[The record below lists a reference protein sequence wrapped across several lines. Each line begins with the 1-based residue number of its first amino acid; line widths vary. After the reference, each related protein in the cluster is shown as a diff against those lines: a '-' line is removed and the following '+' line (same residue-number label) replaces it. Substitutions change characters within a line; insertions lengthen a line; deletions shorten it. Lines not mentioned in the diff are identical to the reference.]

1 MQQEPNYRQSSAPI
15 ESEPA
20 VEADKVP
27 GDNSAQGQNLISAAG
42 KQLLT
47 FAIVAVVGLLVTMFL
62 LDALAGLTSSQ
73 STVSSS
79 AIDYENNEITSHLRD
94 EPPQMNSMRSTDSIS
109 GQVLNHVMEGL
120 LRYDEHGDLVGG
132 VAEQWALNGNVMTF
146 HLRENARWSNG
157 EAVTAHDFEF
167 AWKNVLAPSTGS
179 QYAFILYPILNAEAA
194 NNGEVPLDD
203 VGVQAVDD
211 FTLEVTLETPIAYFD
226 RMVAF
231 VTYMP
236 ANEAFYEQTNGRY
249 GADAD
254 ELLYNGPFM
263 IESWVHGAS
272 MRLVKNPYYWDKE
285 RIRLDA
291 INFAHMTSDPNTLLN
306 LFKDEQIVMTNL
318 GSQMLEE
325 AMFQGW
331 QIDRF
336 MEGTVW
342 YIEFNHRDG
351 RLTTN
356 KNLRMALTLAQD
368 PGELVN
374 RVIKLPGYLPGESLF
389 PVWLQGKERPFRQEH
404 PAPVYERNIELAREY
419 LQKALDEMELE
430 ELPPLALLTGD
441 SPNARMQAE
450 YYQEVFQRNLGI
462 DVVIDAQI
470 FRQRLDKM
478 TSGEFDLVMAGWG
491 PDYND
496 PLTFADLFASWNL
509 NNRGRYS
516 NPELDAQIRI
526 AQSSLDTGERMQAF
540 AEIQRIIHE
549 DVVIMPNYER
559 GYVYVTH
566 PELKGML
573 RRVIGAETD
582 FTYAWIDG
590 ARDDRSGGDNDN
602 QQGGE

>member
-1 MQQEPNYRQSSAPI
+1 MQQEPRHRQSSNSEASPASV
-15 ESEPA
+15 ESSGLA
-20 VEADKVP
+20 GK
-27 GDNSAQGQNLISAAG
+27 GGGQGSRMVSAAG
-42 KQLLT
+42 KQLLV
-47 FAIVAVVGLLVTMFL
+47 FAAISVFALIVVMFI
-62 LDALAGLTSSQ
+62 LDGLAGLTSSQ
-73 STVSSS
+73 STVSTS

-94 EPPQMNSMRSTDSIS
+94 EPPQMNSMRSTDAIS

-120 LRYDEHGDLVGG
+120 LRYDERGELVGG
-132 VAEQWALNGNVMTF
+132 VAESWALDGNVMTF

-157 EAVTAHDFEF
+157 ETVTAHDFEF

-194 NNGEVPLDD
+194 NNGEVSLDE
-203 VGVQAVDD
+203 VGVNALDD
-211 FTLEVTLETPIAYFD
+211 FTLAVTLETPIAYFD

-236 ANEAFYEQTNGRY
+236 ANETFYEQTNGRY

-254 ELLYNGPFM
+254 EMLYNGPFM

-272 MRLVKNPYYWDKE
+272 MRLVKNPYYWDAE

-291 INFAHMTSDPNTLLN
+291 INYAHMTSDPNTLLN
-306 LFKDEQIVMTNL
+306 LFKDGQIVMTNL
-318 GSQMLEE
+318 GAQMLEE

-374 RVIKLPGYLPGESLF
+374 RVIKLPGNLPGESIF
-389 PVWLQGKERPFRQEH
+389 PVWLQGEERPFREEH
-404 PAPVYERNIELAREY
+404 PAPIYERNIALAREY
-419 LQKALDEMELE
+419 LQKALDELGLD
-430 ELPPLALLTGD
+430 ELPTLALLTGD
-441 SPNARMQAE
+441 TANARMQAE

-478 TSGEFDLVMAGWG
+478 TSGDFDMVMAGWG

-516 NPELDAQIRI
+516 NPALDAQIRI
-526 AQSSLDTGERMQAF
+526 AQSSLDTGERMEAF
-540 AEIQRIIHE
+540 AEIQRIIYE
-549 DVVIMPNYER
+549 EVVIMPNFER
-559 GYVYVTH
+559 GYIYVTH

-582 FTYAWIDG
+582 FTYAWIDRS
-590 ARDDRSGGDNDN
+590 ADDAGQESG
-602 QQGGE
+602 E

>member
-1 MQQEPNYRQSSAPI
+1 MQQEPRHRQSSNSEVSPASV
-15 ESEPA
+15 ESSDLA
-20 VEADKVP
+20 NK
-27 GDNSAQGQNLISAAG
+27 GGRQGSRMVSAAG
-42 KQLLT
+42 KQLLV
-47 FAIVAVVGLLVTMFL
+47 FAAISLLALIVVMFI
-62 LDALAGLTSSQ
+62 LDGLAGLTSSQ
-73 STVSSS
+73 STVSTS

-94 EPPQMNSMRSTDSIS
+94 EPPQMNSMRSTDAIS

-120 LRYDEHGDLVGG
+120 LRYDERGELVGG
-132 VAEQWALNGNVMTF
+132 VAENWALDGNVMTF

-157 EAVTAHDFEF
+157 ETVTAHDFEF

-194 NNGEVPLDD
+194 NNGEVSLDE
-203 VGVQAVDD
+203 VGVKALDD
-211 FTLEVTLETPIAYFD
+211 FTLAVTLETPIAYFD

-254 ELLYNGPFM
+254 EMLYNGPFM

-272 MRLVKNPYYWDKE
+272 MRLVKNPYYWDAE

-291 INFAHMTSDPNTLLN
+291 INYAHMTSDPNTLLN
-306 LFKDEQIVMTNL
+306 LFKDGQIVMTNL
-318 GSQMLEE
+318 GAQMLEE

-374 RVIKLPGYLPGESLF
+374 RVIKLPGNLPGESIF
-389 PVWLQGKERPFRQEH
+389 PVWLQGEERPFREEH
-404 PAPVYERNIELAREY
+404 PAPIYERNIALAREY
-419 LQKALDEMELE
+419 LQKALDELGLD
-430 ELPPLALLTGD
+430 ELPTLALLTGD
-441 SPNARMQAE
+441 TANARMQAE

-478 TSGEFDLVMAGWG
+478 TSGDFDMVMAGWG

-516 NPELDAQIRI
+516 NPALDAQIRI
-526 AQSSLDTGERMQAF
+526 AQSSLDTAERMEAF
-540 AEIQRIIHE
+540 AEIQRIIYE
-549 DVVIMPNYER
+549 EVVIMPNFER
-559 GYVYVTH
+559 GYIYVTH

-582 FTYAWIDG
+582 FTYAWIDRS
-590 ARDDRSGGDNDN
+590 ADDAGQESG
-602 QQGGE
+602 E